1 MYLIMKCSELSD
13 QFECD
18 ASREP
23 FCLTEEPKQYGY
35 GFEVYKVKSNN
46 TFELVKEYDVAN
58 ETGFAIVD
66 WIETDDDENDTA
78 FVIKKYPNLTRE
90 TITKSQVKQIKKEF
104 GFIETVKKIFDDISY
119 SGSHGEV
126 ISEKWRVFGEY
137 LDNNFD
143 RGI

>member
-23 FCLTEEPKQYGY
+23 FCLTEDPKQYGY

-66 WIETDDDENDTA
+66 YDDENDTP
-78 FVIKKYPNLTRE
+78 FVRKKYPNLTRE

-104 GFIETVKKIFDDISY
+104 GFIETVKEIFDDISR

-126 ISEKWRVFGEY
+126 VGKKWRVFGEY
-137 LDNNFD
+137 LDNDFD
-143 RGI
+143 KGI

>member
-18 ASREP
+18 ALREP
-23 FCLTEEPKQYGY
+23 FCLTEDPKQYGY
-35 GFEVYKVKSNN
+35 GFEIYEVKSNN

-78 FVIKKYPNLTRE
+78 FVRKKYPNLTRE

-104 GFIETVKKIFDDISY
+104 GFTETVKEIFNDIFC

-126 ISEKWRVFGEY
+126 VGENWRVFGEY
-137 LDNNFD
+137 LDNQFD
-143 RGI
+143 KGI

>member
-23 FCLTEEPKQYGY
+23 FCLTEDPKQYGY
-35 GFEVYKVKSNN
+35 GFEVYEVKSNN

-78 FVIKKYPNLTRE
+78 FVRKKYPNLTRK

-104 GFIETVKKIFDDISY
+104 GFIETVKEIFDDISC

-126 ISEKWRVFGEY
+126 IGEKWRVFGEY
-137 LDNNFD
+137 LDNHFD
-143 RGI
+143 KGI

>member
-1 MYLIMKCSELSD
+1 MYLIMKCSD

-23 FCLTEEPKQYGY
+23 FCLTEDSKQYGY

-78 FVIKKYPNLTRE
+78 FVKKKYPNLTRE

-104 GFIETVKKIFDDISY
+104 GFIETVKEIFDDISY

-126 ISEKWRVFGEY
+126 IGEKWRVFGEY